1 VNSAA
6 KRNRRR
12 SRIRQAAWNDRR
24 PERLTLPYTAD
35 VAAATSN
42 RSTRASRPERH
53 ARRVG
58 TVRAVRGAHRALKRE
73 RNAVVLAHHYQT
85 AEIYR
90 CVADVVGDSLALAQA
105 AATTDAD
112 TIVMC
117 GVHFMAET
125 AKLLNPGKLVLLPDL
140 QAGCSLAESIT
151 ADDVRALRAAHPG
164 APVVTYVN
172 TSAAVKAESDVC
184 CTSANAVA
192 VVESLGVPKVIFLP
206 DEYLAAWVASQT
218 NVEIVSWQG
227 HCEVHERF
235 TRRGRARL
243 EARRTPGIVVLAHP
257 ECPPDVLAAADF
269 IGSTTAMLEHVRERK
284 PARVAMITECSMA
297 GNLVDALPEIEFVQP
312 CNMCPHMKRI
322 TLPKILRALETLE
335 PQIEI
340 EAGVAGAR
348 GSRSNA

>member
-1 VNSAA
+1 M
-6 KRNRRR
+6 
-12 SRIRQAAWNDRR
+12 ITPTD
-24 PERLTLPYTAD
+24 RLTLPYTAET
-35 VAAATSN
+35 AAAVEPLYARVS
-42 RSTRASRPERH
+42 RSLTRAEWELFAPYV
-53 ARRVG
+53 ARIEE
-58 TVRAVRGAHRALKRE
+58 LKRE

-112 TIVMC
+112 VIVMC

-125 AKLLNPGKLVLLPDL
+125 AKLLNPAKIVLLPDL

-184 CTSANAVA
+184 CTSANAVK
-192 VVESLGVPKVIFLP
+192 VVESLAAPKVIFLP
-206 DEYLAAWVASQT
+206 DEYLAAWVAAQT
-218 NVEIVSWQG
+218 NVEIVSWKG

-235 TRRGRARL
+235 RGADVREL
-243 EARRTPGIVVLAHP
+243 KTTQPGIVVLAHP
-257 ECPPDVLAAADF
+257 ECPPDVLAEADF
-269 IGSTTAMLEHVRERK
+269 IGSTTAMLSWVRERM
-284 PARVAMITECSMA
+284 PAKVAMITECSMA
-297 GNLVDALPEIEFVQP
+297 ANLVDALPDVEFLQP

-322 TLPKILRALETLE
+322 TLPKILRALETLQ

-340 EAGVAGAR
+340 DPAIAGRAR
-348 GSRSNA
+348 LAVERMAAVGRDRPA